1 MPGETAYG
9 FRHNQRLIFKPCI
22 MANIPEQQTN
32 TSRSRSAARVKK
44 HPAKTDMTP
53 MVDLGFLLIAF
64 FVMTTEMNKPAVTKL
79 IMPKE
84 TTEAPANTIR
94 ESTALTL
101 LIGGEKLYYYIGK
114 WAAAEKAGEVYET
127 SFSVKDGIGKVIRD
141 RQTWLSTAKI
151 SEEGRD
157 GLVFLIKPGKD
168 ANYQQVIDAIDE
180 TQINGVKKYMIVS
193 PDPTELGLLAKK

>member
-1 MPGETAYG
+1 
-9 FRHNQRLIFKPCI
+9 

-32 TSRSRSAARVKK
+32 TSRSRSAARVKR
-44 HPAKTDMTP
+44 HSAKTDMTP

-84 TTEAPANTIR
+84 TNEAPANTIR
-94 ESTALTL
+94 HSTALTL
-101 LIGGEKLYYYIGK
+101 LIGGDKLHYYIGD
-114 WAAAEKAGEVYET
+114 WEDANKAGEVYET

-141 RQTWLSTAKI
+141 RQASLSTAKI

-180 TQINGVKKYMIVS
+180 TQINGVKKYMILS
-193 PDPTELGLLAKK
+193 PGSGEVDLLAKK